1 MKRTQRQSKRRAAF
15 TIIELLTVMSI
26 IVILIGLLVPAL
38 NMVRRFAQGV
48 RQHAQ
53 LHSIDAALELF
64 NNEFNG
70 YPDSSALD
78 PMGESYCGAMKLS
91 EAMLGQDMLGFHKS
105 SVFRRD
111 GLDAPGTRAIYGL
124 TPASPL
130 YKDNLTERKG
140 PFLPLD
146 NADVYRMSE
155 IYGTNV
161 GNFLPDSRV
170 LCDVYS
176 RTLPTGKKAGM
187 PVLYY
192 KADTTNTLHDPN
204 YPPTSPM
211 DSRGNIYNYWDNQEL
226 ILLGMPWQAGGG
238 ASATTQHKMADYRI
252 FYQETRSEKVL
263 TTSMPRRPDTYILI
277 SAGFDGEYGTSDDI
291 CNYQKQ

>member
-1 MKRTQRQSKRRAAF
+1 
-15 TIIELLTVMSI
+15 
-26 IVILIGLLVPAL
+26 VPAL

-48 RQHAQ
+48 KQHAQ

-64 NNEFNG
+64 NNEFDG

-78 PMGESYCGAMKLS
+78 PDNQSYCGAMKLC
-91 EAMLGQDMLGFHKS
+91 EAMLGQDMLGFHKN
-105 SVFRRD
+105 SVFRSNGMD
-111 GLDAPGTRAIYGL
+111 ALDVRIYGL
-124 TPASPL
+124 TPADSS
-130 YKDNLTERKG
+130 YKDNLTKRKG

-146 NADVYRMSE
+146 NADVYQMSD

-192 KADTTNTLHDPN
+192 KADTTNTLHDPAD
-204 YPPTSPM
+204 PHRPTPT
-211 DSRGNIYNYWDNQEL
+211 DSCGNIYNYWDNQEL
-226 ILLGMPWQAGGG
+226 ILLGKPWVTGG
-238 ASATTQHKMADYRI
+238 AGTTQKDHNMGNPQV
-252 FYQETRSEKVL
+252 FYDETQSEKV
-263 TTSMPRRPDTYILI
+263 TTTKMPRRPDTYILI